1 MRVNLLGE
9 NTAAPGQKPHIRA
22 LSETKAIATG
32 AVSKHSTFGP
42 YSKCWT
48 DARGAKYIQNFISE
62 VFLFGV
68 AMALILGEGFRSNR
82 KEGKRRDMVADRL
95 DNLEEAMQVT
105 LSGSSHR
112 DMSYNLTCL

>member
-1 MRVNLLGE
+1 
-9 NTAAPGQKPHIRA
+9 
-22 LSETKAIATG
+22 
-32 AVSKHSTFGP
+32 
-42 YSKCWT
+42 
-48 DARGAKYIQNFISE
+48 
-62 VFLFGV
+62 
-68 AMALILGEGFRSNR
+68 MALILGEGFRSNR